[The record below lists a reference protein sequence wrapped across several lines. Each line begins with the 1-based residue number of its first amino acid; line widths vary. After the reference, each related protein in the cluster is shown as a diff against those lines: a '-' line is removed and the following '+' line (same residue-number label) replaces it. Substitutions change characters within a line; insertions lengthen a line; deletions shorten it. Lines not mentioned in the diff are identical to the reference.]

1 MRLLLRQDA
10 ADEGGWCGAAVASL
24 DLKCYCFNALAD
36 EALQAVSSHSAQRYR
51 LVCTEAQVVVA
62 VHAAGDAAGTTLR
75 QLSFTASSPRT
86 PACAPTRTRY
96 TELTATHNG
105 LPVQPY
111 GRLLSLTR
119 FLPRGAGRRGG

>member
-1 MRLLLRQDA
+1 MWALFPPRPQVLRHDGMRKITEANQCSRQ
-10 ADEGGWCGAAVASL
+10 L
-24 DLKCYCFNALAD
+24 
-36 EALQAVSSHSAQRYR
+36 HSAQRYR